1 MATACVISVVEPV
14 MPQTGEINPQPSYE
28 CDLLWSWRVRG
39 RVLQS
44 SQLCKGGHW
53 HDKKHYPT
61 SAGSA
66 SYQPPP
72 LSGSK
77 SRASSAHPL
86 CLTQI
91 KGFTTTYKTSPL
103 SVLFGEVQT
112 SPQKSTLCLCKRP
125 TLWVIASCHV
135 SLSLHPKKHE
145 ALNQL
150 ASHTYGF
157 KDKQMEG
164 WGFWKEVSP
173 SLINLHL
180 PHSSI
185 SHLLPLSSPWIPPLL

>member
-14 MPQTGEINPQPSYE
+14 MPQTGRINPQPSYE

-91 KGFTTTYKTSPL
+91 KGFTTTYKNLSSFIFVWGGANLAPEKHTLPL
-103 SVLFGEVQT
+103 QT
-112 SPQKSTLCLCKRP
+112 
-125 TLWVIASCHV
+125 AN
-135 SLSLHPKKHE
+135 SLSHC
-145 ALNQL
+145 QL
-150 ASHTYGF
+150 SCQSLT
-157 KDKQMEG
+157 
-164 WGFWKEVSP
+164 P
-173 SLINLHL
+173 SQKT
-180 PHSSI
+180 
-185 SHLLPLSSPWIPPLL
+185 